1 MELAIRTN
9 VEKSARCVVR
19 TSTEGVSVGE
29 ELNGV
34 DVGVVCC
41 KGLAALLLTDV
52 PQFGKSIASTRHELV
67 VVERVDAQA
76 HDIAQV
82 VGEFCDLL
90 SSLNVPQHASHVT
103 GRCEDA
109 TVVDEATAGEVARVP
124 AKLSCH
130 PCRAFSCAQVVDG
143 ADVVETTTS
152 DVVAAWRVGAS
163 HNPGRAEGNCVHLV
177 GGVCIPDDELT
188 VLRGGYEMS
197 PVGRPVHR
205 VDLGEMAL
213 ESPLGPHAQRREGF
227 CPLARNIADCND
239 KLVCCSEDKIKDCSP
254 WQAV

>member
-82 VGEFCDLL
+82 VGEFCDFL
-90 SSLNVPQHASHVT
+90 SSLNVPQHAGHVT
-103 GRCEDA
+103 GGRENA
-109 TVVDEATAGEVARVP
+109 AVVDEATA
-124 AKLSCH
+124 
-130 PCRAFSCAQVVDG
+130 
-143 ADVVETTTS
+143 
-152 DVVAAWRVGAS
+152 
-163 HNPGRAEGNCVHLV
+163 
-177 GGVCIPDDELT
+177 
-188 VLRGGYEMS
+188 
-197 PVGRPVHR
+197 
-205 VDLGEMAL
+205 
-213 ESPLGPHAQRREGF
+213 
-227 CPLARNIADCND
+227 
-239 KLVCCSEDKIKDCSP
+239 
-254 WQAV
+254 